1 MKQKFSN
8 EFKYDFLK
16 EMLGL
21 ILMITIINNSRYQI
35 TFGQNIYLIHT
46 LWKIL
51 KIQLNVESD
60 VNCQEILVTFS
71 QLLMENAI

>member
-1 MKQKFSN
+1 
-8 EFKYDFLK
+8 
-16 EMLGL
+16 MLGL
-21 ILMITIINNSRYQI
+21 ILMIIMINNSRYQI

>member
-1 MKQKFSN
+1 
-8 EFKYDFLK
+8 
-16 EMLGL
+16 
-21 ILMITIINNSRYQI
+21 MIIMINNSRYQI
-35 TFGQNIYLIHT
+35 TFGQNIYLTHT

>member
-1 MKQKFSN
+1 
-8 EFKYDFLK
+8 
-16 EMLGL
+16 MLGL
-21 ILMITIINNSRYQI
+21 ILMIIMINNSRYQI

-60 VNCQEILVTFS
+60 VNGQEILVTFS

>member
-1 MKQKFSN
+1 
-8 EFKYDFLK
+8 
-16 EMLGL
+16 MLGL
-21 ILMITIINNSRYQI
+21 ILMIIMINNSRYQI
-35 TFGQNIYLIHT
+35 TFGQNIYLTHT